1 MAYFL
6 CLGKGYKN
14 LSKINC
20 KNMVVLWIVNWYE
33 IHNCMVD
40 IKLHIPCY
48 HICQEELLWTKIL
61 KGHFD

>member
-33 IHNCMVD
+33 D
-40 IKLHIPCY
+40 P
-48 HICQEELLWTKIL
+48 
-61 KGHFD
+61 